1 MRIVVTGVCGTIG
14 QETFERRPFAGCK
27 CACAL
32 DEVPVTRG
40 ERADR
45 MPGTQGREGSKK
57 FRDAERRQRG
67 ATAQGENFGHAK
79 L

>member
-1 MRIVVTGVCGTIG
+1 
-14 QETFERRPFAGCK
+14 
-27 CACAL
+27 
-32 DEVPVTRG
+32 
-40 ERADR
+40 
-45 MPGTQGREGSKK
+45 MPGTQGREGGKK